1 LSRFSQIAIAP
12 AKAVAPIASFPQA
25 ASMCIDIDRRTKYRS
40 LSRERGRDRVRLA
53 IGFALL
59 GIAVLGIGLQS
70 TDARAQM
77 ASSPE
82 EAACRPDVSRLCRG
96 MSRDPMVILACLQSN
111 RARLSRR
118 CLAVLQ
124 SHGV

>member
-1 LSRFSQIAIAP
+1 
-12 AKAVAPIASFPQA
+12 
-25 ASMCIDIDRRTKYRS
+25 M
-40 LSRERGRDRVRLA
+40 RLV
-53 IGFALL
+53 IGFVFL
-59 GIAVLGIGLQS
+59 GFVLAGVGLAS
-70 TDARAQM
+70 TRAQAQAQM
-77 ASSPE
+77 ARPPE

-111 RARLSRR
+111 RARLTRR

>member
-1 LSRFSQIAIAP
+1 
-12 AKAVAPIASFPQA
+12 
-25 ASMCIDIDRRTKYRS
+25 
-40 LSRERGRDRVRLA
+40 VRLA
-53 IGFALL
+53 IGFVLL
-59 GIAVLGIGLQS
+59 GFVLAAVGLP
-70 TDARAQM
+70 TTGARAQM
-77 ASSPE
+77 ATSPE

-111 RARLSRR
+111 RARLTRR